1 MLAKLSQ
8 YLPFVLIAI
17 LLLSQFQ
24 RGLTRPGTGSPSA
37 ARRTV
42 TMLGAGMVLGM
53 WIAVL
58 FLIRIGAPDWT
69 GVLPFVAAAGVVYLL
84 RKKLTAF
91 PTHCRYCGR
100 RLPARITFGID
111 ARGTA
116 RYEEGSCPS
125 PNCTG
130 AEPADASDPG
140 SEPPAAGFPLGAA
153 GTAHSDADPMPP
165 ASGDAPPGDPDQS
178 PPAAGAAPD
187 RPRDAP
193 PGPPA

>member
-24 RGLTRPGTGSPSA
+24 RGLTRPGAGSPSA

-42 TMLGAGMVLGM
+42 TMLGAGLVLGM

-58 FLIRIGAPDWT
+58 FLLRIGAPDWT
-69 GVLPFVAAAGVVYLL
+69 GVLPIGAAAGAVYLL
-84 RKKLTAF
+84 RNKFTAF

-111 ARGTA
+111 ARATA
-116 RYEEGSCPS
+116 RYEEGSCPA
-125 PNCTG
+125 PGCTG
-130 AEPADASDPG
+130 AEPDEASYP
-140 SEPPAAGFPLGAA
+140 EAKPAAA
-153 GTAHSDADPMPP
+153 GSA
-165 ASGDAPPGDPDQS
+165 GDAPPGEEEPSGDPGQS

>member
-1 MLAKLSQ
+1 MLSKLSQ

-42 TMLGAGMVLGM
+42 TMLGAGLVLGM

-58 FLIRIGAPDWT
+58 FLLRVGAPDWT
-69 GVLPFVAAAGVVYLL
+69 GVLPFAAAAGVVYLL

-100 RLPARITFGID
+100 RLPARITFGLD
-111 ARGTA
+111 AAGTA
-116 RYEEGSCPS
+116 RYEEGSCPA
-125 PNCTG
+125 PGCTG
-130 AEPADASDPG
+130 AAQPDAPAPEASALESAAAATAADGAPPPD
-140 SEPPAAGFPLGAA
+140 EPPSPATDAERGGAE
-153 GTAHSDADPMPP
+153 DDP
-165 ASGDAPPGDPDQS
+165 GDAPPSDPRS
-178 PPAAGAAPD
+178 
-187 RPRDAP
+187 AP
-193 PGPPA
+193 PGPTER

>member
-1 MLAKLSQ
+1 MLSKLSQ

-42 TMLGAGMVLGM
+42 TMLGAAMVLGM
-53 WIAVL
+53 WISVL
-58 FLIRIGAPDWT
+58 FLLRVGAPDWT
-69 GVLPFVAAAGVVYLL
+69 GVLPFAAAAGVIYLL
-84 RKKLTAF
+84 RNKFKAF

-111 ARGTA
+111 AGATA
-116 RYEEGSCPS
+116 RYEEGSCPA
-125 PNCTG
+125 PGCPG
-130 AEPADASDPG
+130 PEPDAAPG
-140 SEPPAAGFPLGAA
+140 EPGPAPPAAG
-153 GTAHSDADPMPP
+153 
-165 ASGDAPPGDPDQS
+165 DAPE
-178 PPAAGAAPD
+178 

>member
-24 RGLTRPGTGSPSA
+24 RGLTRSGTGSPSA

-69 GVLPFVAAAGVVYLL
+69 GVLPFAAAAGVVYLL

-91 PTHCRYCGR
+91 PTHCRYCGI
-100 RLPARITFGID
+100 RLPLRITFGLD
-111 ARGTA
+111 AAATA
-116 RYEEGSCPS
+116 RYEEGSCPA
-125 PNCTG
+125 PGCVG
-130 AEPADASDPG
+130 AGPAELAIPEAGPATVEPAPGAPDAAQPDASPA
-140 SEPPAAGFPLGAA
+140 PPAAGE
-153 GTAHSDADPMPP
+153 
-165 ASGDAPPGDPDQS
+165 APP
-178 PPAAGAAPD
+178 
-187 RPRDAP
+187 
-193 PGPPA
+193 

>member
-1 MLAKLSQ
+1 MLSKLSQ

-69 GVLPFVAAAGVVYLL
+69 GVLPFAAAAGAVYLL
-84 RKKLTAF
+84 RNKLKAF
-91 PTHCRYCGR
+91 PTHCQYCGR

-111 ARGTA
+111 AGATA

-125 PNCTG
+125 PSCTG
-130 AEPADASDPG
+130 AEPDASDPDT
-140 SEPPAAGFPLGAA
+140 PPP
-153 GTAHSDADPMPP
+153 DP
-165 ASGDAPPGDPDQS
+165 ATDTPDS
-178 PPAAGAAPD
+178 KD
-187 RPRDAP
+187 
-193 PGPPA
+193 

>member
-100 RLPARITFGID
+100 RLPARITFGLD
-111 ARGTA
+111 AGATA
-116 RYEEGSCPS
+116 RYEEGSCPA
-125 PNCTG
+125 PGCTG
-130 AEPADASDPG
+130 AAPPDASAPDETPHDPSMGDASDTPSG
-140 SEPPAAGFPLGAA
+140 PQGQPP
-153 GTAHSDADPMPP
+153 DPNE
-165 ASGDAPPGDPDQS
+165 
-178 PPAAGAAPD
+178 
-187 RPRDAP
+187 R
-193 PGPPA
+193 

>member
-1 MLAKLSQ
+1 MLSKLSQ

-42 TMLGAGMVLGM
+42 TMLGAAMVLGM
-53 WIAVL
+53 WISVL
-58 FLIRIGAPDWT
+58 FLLRVGAPDWT
-69 GVLPFVAAAGVVYLL
+69 GVLPFAAAAGVIYLL
-84 RKKLTAF
+84 RNKFKAF

-111 ARGTA
+111 AGATA

-125 PNCTG
+125 PSCTG
-130 AEPADASDPG
+130 ATQP
-140 SEPPAAGFPLGAA
+140 
-153 GTAHSDADPMPP
+153 
-165 ASGDAPPGDPDQS
+165 DAPDP
-178 PPAAGAAPD
+178 
-187 RPRDAP
+187 AP
-193 PGPPA
+193 PRLRRVT